1 MTDYRIDLFP
11 KSRIATNDVCAIGL
25 RKHHVVA
32 LTEIDVTAGREKMK
46 IYKKNHKGSFTA
58 WLIQVISNT
67 IGDYENVAAYLKGK
81 RRLMLFKDVNVSL
94 AVEKKIRDQKV
105 PMPVIIEKANARSI
119 ESITQQ
125 INEARDLILTEKDIV
140 LQNKSSR
147 LELIYYHLPGFLRR
161 YFWKYLLSHPK
172 LAFGKMGNVA
182 ITSLGMMGKANG
194 WFIPIS
200 VHPVCFGIGRVVKK
214 PVVLND
220 QIVIREILNM
230 TVLMDHDVI
239 DGAQMARFISDLSV
253 NIENGQGL
261 EG

>member
-1 MTDYRIDLFP
+1 MTDYKIDLFP
-11 KSRIATNDVCAIGL
+11 KSRIATHDVCAIGL

-32 LTEIDVTAGREKMK
+32 LTEIDVTTGREKMK
-46 IYKKNHKGSFTA
+46 IYKKNHKCSFTA
-58 WLIQVISNT
+58 WLIKVISDT
-67 IGDYENVAAYLKGK
+67 IGDYENVAAYHKGK
-81 RRLMLFKDVNVSL
+81 RKLILFKDVNVSL

-105 PMPVIIEKANARSI
+105 PMPVIIEKTNARSI

-125 INEARDLILTEKDIV
+125 INEAKDQILTERDIV
-140 LQNKSSR
+140 LQNRSSR

-182 ITSLGMMGKANG
+182 VTSLGMMGKANG
-194 WFIPIS
+194 WFVPIS

-230 TVLMDHDVI
+230 TMLMDHDVI

-253 NIENGQGL
+253 NIEKGKGL